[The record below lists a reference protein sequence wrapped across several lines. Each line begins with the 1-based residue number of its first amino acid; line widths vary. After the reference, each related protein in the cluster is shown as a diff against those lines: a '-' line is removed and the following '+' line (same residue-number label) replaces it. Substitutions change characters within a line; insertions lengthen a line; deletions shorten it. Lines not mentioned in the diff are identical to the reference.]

1 MQPMAGTAGR
11 AGRGDTAAYH
21 GQVPD
26 RKPPRVDGG
35 ERETLLALLQYQ
47 RESLLGKISG
57 VNERA
62 AAVSAVGSG
71 TTLLWLVKHMAR
83 AETLWIAIRFA
94 GRDVPLAGDAGGP
107 DDSFASA
114 GAQYRA
120 AWAVTD
126 AIVAAASLDDM
137 CAGPVDEPVRLRWV
151 LMHLLEETARH
162 AGHADILRELIDG
175 STGR

>member
-1 MQPMAGTAGR
+1 
-11 AGRGDTAAYH
+11 
-21 GQVPD
+21 VPD
-26 RKPPRVDGG
+26 RKPPRVDGS
-35 ERETLLALLQYQ
+35 ERETVLALLQYQ
-47 RESLLGKISG
+47 RDSLLGKISG
-57 VNERA
+57 VDEQA
-62 AAVSAVGSG
+62 AAISPVDSG

-83 AETLWIAIRFA
+83 AETLWVAIRFA
-94 GRDVPLAGDAGGP
+94 GRDMPLTGDAAGP
-107 DDSFASA
+107 DDSLASV
-114 GAQYRA
+114 GEEYQA

-126 AIVAAASLDDM
+126 AIVAAARLDDL

>member
-1 MQPMAGTAGR
+1 
-11 AGRGDTAAYH
+11 
-21 GQVPD
+21 VPD
-26 RKPPRVDGG
+26 RKPPRVDGS
-35 ERETLLALLQYQ
+35 ERETVLALLQYQ
-47 RESLLGKISG
+47 RDSLLGKISA
-57 VNERA
+57 VDEQA
-62 AAVSAVGSG
+62 AAISPVDSG

-83 AETLWIAIRFA
+83 AETLWVAIRFA
-94 GRDVPLAGDAGGP
+94 GRDMPLTGDAAGP
-107 DDSFASA
+107 DDSLASV
-114 GAQYRA
+114 GEEYQA

-126 AIVAAASLDDM
+126 AIVAAARLDDL